1 MDDVKKNNTDNP
13 EKITGVIVDSNENI
27 LQDQQ
32 KYLLYII
39 EHINRI
45 LKDYNIQ
52 YAEVVDSRK
61 SHPAFTYNQFIFI
74 LSELYTRVYAVNK
87 PLLFKQGFHN
97 IYTNSGSYYD
107 IHKVEL
113 AYNIYFKLCF
123 MYGFNCTDV
132 QFYTMTGVSEEI
144 LNDWLSVGKSDL
156 LKRIKENA
164 KNGVLSEFENGKIPI
179 LKLASANY
187 KHGLTT
193 PIQERETS
201 ASVEMLPDLLAI
213 EDQRQE

>member
-1 MDDVKKNNTDNP
+1 MGKQGKESKDNNTP
-13 EKITGVIVDSNENI
+13 IIGVIEDSNENI

-32 KYLLYII
+32 KYLMYII
-39 EHINRI
+39 GHIERI

-74 LSELYTRVYAVNK
+74 LSELYTRVFAVNK

-97 IYTNSGSYYD
+97 IYSNSGSYYD
-107 IHKVEL
+107 IPKVEL
-113 AYNIYFKLCF
+113 AYNIYFKICF

-132 QFYTMTGVSEEI
+132 QFYTMTGVSEEV
-144 LNDWLSVGKSDL
+144 LYNWLSDGKSDL

-193 PIQERETS
+193 PIQEREAS
-201 ASVEMLPDLLAI
+201 ASVEKLPDLLSI
-213 EDQRQE
+213 TDQEKE